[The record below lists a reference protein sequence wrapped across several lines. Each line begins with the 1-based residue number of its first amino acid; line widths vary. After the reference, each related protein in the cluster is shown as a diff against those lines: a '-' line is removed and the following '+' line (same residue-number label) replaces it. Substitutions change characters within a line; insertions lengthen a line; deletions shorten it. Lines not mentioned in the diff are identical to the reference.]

1 MTWRWLG
8 ISCAVLVLTG
18 APDIVVPDA
27 AAQQSWAQAPD
38 QVPRGRRAP
47 RANAP
52 PPDLEEEDQLSPR
65 QLQQRPAARPRQTQ
79 QQSAPMAEPP
89 ADQPTASTPSARA
102 AEPARTVACSGAF
115 SQRSSHLGLATRYG
129 PQNLTFAEVDGP
141 DGTKL
146 MASVLYPGDPK
157 RRLEV
162 LWQNEAGRSGTSLIA
177 INGQSTWT
185 APKGLRLGMPLAAL
199 EKANGKPFRL
209 TGLDKDNVSSVL
221 DWQEGALAKLPG
233 GCKVGLR
240 LKPDP
245 KASAEARAEVAGDKQ
260 LLSSDASV
268 KAIKPTIAEI
278 LIGY

>member
-1 MTWRWLG
+1 MRGLMG
-8 ISCAVLVLTG
+8 ISFAVLVLTG
-18 APDIVVPDA
+18 AADIVMPDA
-27 AAQQSWAQAPD
+27 AAQQVWAQAP
-38 QVPRGRRAP
+38 QQAP
-47 RANAP
+47 RAKRVPRANEP

-65 QLQQRPAARPRQTQ
+65 QLQQRAAPRPRQ
-79 QQSAPMAEPP
+79 APEPP
-89 ADQPTASTPSARA
+89 VVEPQDPPATAATAQPARP
-102 AEPARTVACSGAF
+102 AEPARTVACSGTF
-115 SQRSSHLGLATRYG
+115 SQKSSHIALATRYG

-146 MASVLYPGDPK
+146 MASVLYPSDPK

-199 EKANGKPFRL
+199 EKLNGKPFRL

-221 DWQEGALAKLPG
+221 DWQDGALAKLPG
-233 GCKVGLR
+233 GCKIGLR

-245 KASAEARAEVAGDKQ
+245 KAPAEARAELAGDKQ
-260 LLSSDASV
+260 FLSNDASV
-268 KAIKPTIAEI
+268 KAIKPMIAEI
-278 LIGY
+278 LVGY

>member
-1 MTWRWLG
+1 MRGLMG

-18 APDIVVPDA
+18 AADIAVPDA
-27 AAQQSWAQAPD
+27 AAQQSWAQAP
-38 QVPRGRRAP
+38 QQAP
-47 RANAP
+47 RAKRVPRANEP

-79 QQSAPMAEPP
+79 SAPMAEPQ
-89 ADQPTASTPSARA
+89 ADQPTSSVQAARP
-102 AEPARTVACSGAF
+102 AEPGRTVACSGAF
-115 SQRSSHLGLATRYG
+115 SQKSNHIALATRYG

-146 MASVLYPGDPK
+146 MASVLYPSDPR

-185 APKGLRLGMPLAAL
+185 APKGLRLGMQLVAL
-199 EKANGKPFRL
+199 EKLNGKPFRL

-221 DWQEGALAKLPG
+221 DWQDGALAKLPG

-240 LKPDP
+240 LRPDP
-245 KASAEARAEVAGDKQ
+245 KAPAEARAEVAGDKQ
-260 LLSSDASV
+260 FLSNDASV

>member
-1 MTWRWLG
+1 MRGLLG
-8 ISCAVLVLTG
+8 ISVAVLVLTG
-18 APDIVVPDA
+18 AADIAVPDA
-27 AAQQSWAQAPD
+27 AAQQLWAQAP
-38 QVPRGRRAP
+38 QQAP
-47 RANAP
+47 RAKRVPRANEP

-65 QLQQRPAARPRQTQ
+65 QLQQRPAARPRQP
-79 QQSAPMAEPP
+79 APMAEPP
-89 ADQPTASTPSARA
+89 DQTTQSTQPTQAARP
-102 AEPARTVACSGAF
+102 AEPARTVACSGTF
-115 SQRSSHLGLATRYG
+115 SQRSNHLALATRYG

-209 TGLDKDNVSSVL
+209 TGLDKDSVSTVL
-221 DWQEGALAKLPG
+221 DWQDGALAKLPG

-240 LKPDP
+240 LRSDP
-245 KASAEARAEVAGDKQ
+245 KAPAEARAELAGDKQ
-260 LLSSDASV
+260 FVSSDAGV